1 MPTIGCPLCGRKHS
15 DGYCFVRAAT
25 VPDDVILVEFGDDER
40 DSDFPDDG

>member
-1 MPTIGCPLCGRKHS
+1 MPTISCPLCGRKHS
-15 DGYCFVRAAT
+15 DGYCFVKASA